1 MSVRAAPYHR
11 KAKPTITAQLAEAWR
26 VAQDAASTAERQF
39 VTASMTA
46 AHFPT
51 PDHAAEVDRRLVQW
65 NDREHAATVA
75 RDAYMAHV
83 RVKLEA
89 ASTAGSV
96 RDLAR

>member
-1 MSVRAAPYHR
+1 MTLKPAPYHR

-26 VAQDAASTAERQF
+26 VAQDLASTAERQF

-51 PDHAAEVDRRLVQW
+51 PDHAGEVDHLLRRW
-65 NDREHAATVA
+65 NDRKREATVA

-83 RVKLEA
+83 RVKLTNA
-89 ASTAGSV
+89 AKPSAV
-96 RDLAR
+96 RDLVR